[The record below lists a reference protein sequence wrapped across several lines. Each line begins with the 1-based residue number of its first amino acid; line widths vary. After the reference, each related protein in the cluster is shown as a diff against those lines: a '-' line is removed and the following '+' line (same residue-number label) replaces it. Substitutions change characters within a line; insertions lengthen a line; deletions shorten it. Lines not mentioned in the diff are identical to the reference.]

1 MKIINGKWQ
10 DVNEDPVD
18 NFNVSQLLEIGKNV
32 QALYG
37 NDISY
42 DRITLMSSIRRLTS
56 REESGL
62 AYLLERD
69 GMISKL
75 AGY

>member
-10 DVNEDPVD
+10 DVNQDPVD
-18 NFNVSQLLEIGKNV
+18 NFNVSELLEIGRNV
-32 QALYG
+32 QAVYG
-37 NDISY
+37 EKITY
-42 DRITLMSSIRRLTS
+42 DRISVISSISRLTNK
-56 REESGL
+56 EESGL
-62 AYLLERD
+62 AYLLEQE

>member
-18 NFNVSQLLEIGKNV
+18 NFNVSELLEIGKNV

-37 NDISY
+37 KKITY
-42 DRITLMSSIRRLTS
+42 DRIALMSSITRLTS

-62 AYLLERD
+62 AYLLERN

>member
-10 DVNEDPVD
+10 DVNEDPID
-18 NFNVSQLLEIGKNV
+18 NFNVSELLEIGRNV
-32 QALYG
+32 QAVYG
-37 NDISY
+37 EKITY

-56 REESGL
+56 REEGDL
-62 AYLLERD
+62 AYLLEQD
-69 GMISKL
+69 GAISKL